1 MNAIYWKLC
10 IILTRTVSN
19 RLRCEW
25 ENAAWRLL
33 CVCKHHQANVKLI
46 IFWQRLNF
54 RHMQHFWIIL
64 KIQSAFILFSQ
75 TSSVNAIPHSLLFI
89 SSLLVSLD
97 VWIKRQRGVKAI
109 REKEIKSGFDNKAY
123 PSNEADDYE
132 KKQTV
137 TKKKMRT
144 ARRYSHRAHKW
155 NWNSDDKTM
164 LKWKFIEW
172 KAMETCIAC
181 VMSFD

>member
-1 MNAIYWKLC
+1 
-10 IILTRTVSN
+10 
-19 RLRCEW
+19 
-25 ENAAWRLL
+25 
-33 CVCKHHQANVKLI
+33 
-46 IFWQRLNF
+46 
-54 RHMQHFWIIL
+54 MQHFWIIL

-123 PSNEADDYE
+123 PSNEAGDYE

-137 TKKKMRT
+137 TKK
-144 ARRYSHRAHKW
+144 
-155 NWNSDDKTM
+155 
-164 LKWKFIEW
+164 
-172 KAMETCIAC
+172 C
-181 VMSFD
+181 VQHGVIVTEHTNGIGIVTTKQC